1 MPLEERER
9 RELARLIE
17 QKVQTLAPFRQRLLR
32 LRLGLEQPMNLL
44 ALDDDQLIDLG
55 EHFEAQE
62 TVDASWPEPGLRLF
76 VSHVAGQRG
85 NFGALQ
91 QAFAAFGA
99 NFFLAHDNIEGGAAW
114 RRALL
119 DALRSMDAFVS
130 IHSPGFRASF
140 WCNQE
145 MGYAVARGVP
155 IIPIMDGEEPCGF
168 PDDIQGF
175 RLRAGQETA
184 LADAVLR
191 RLDQADRIPSRVGE
205 ALAKALK
212 HVGSFGRSDEMI
224 ERLQQAREIN
234 DAAARQMTLAFRFND
249 QVYRSG
255 GAHWNL
261 IRLLERHNKELVAPE
276 HEEEAEDAPG

>member
-1 MPLEERER
+1 MPLEEGER

-17 QKVQTLAPFRQRLLR
+17 PKVHALPQFRQRLLC

-44 ALDDDQLIDLG
+44 ALDDDKLTDLA
-55 EHFEAQE
+55 EHFEVQE
-62 TVDASWPEPGLRLF
+62 TADGSWPDPGLRLF

-119 DALRSMDAFVS
+119 DALRSMDAIVI

-145 MGYAVARGVP
+145 VGYAVARSVP
-155 IIPIMDGEEPCGF
+155 IIPIMHGEEPCGF

-175 RLRAGQETA
+175 RLRAGEETA
-184 LADAVLR
+184 LAEAVLNG
-191 RLDQADRIPSRVGE
+191 LDQADRIPGRVGE
-205 ALAKALK
+205 ALSKALK

-234 DAAARQMTLAFRFND
+234 DDAARQMSLAFRFND

-261 IRLLERHNKELVAPE
+261 TRLLERHGKELVAPE
-276 HEEEAEDAPG
+276 HEEEAEDAP